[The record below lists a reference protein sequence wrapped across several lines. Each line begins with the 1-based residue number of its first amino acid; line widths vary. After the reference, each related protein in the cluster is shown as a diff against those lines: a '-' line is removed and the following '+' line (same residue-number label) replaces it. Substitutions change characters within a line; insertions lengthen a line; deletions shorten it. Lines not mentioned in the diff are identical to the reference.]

1 MATYDLIERLNT
13 TFREIEQALLTLTG
27 QLQDCRLLAAR
38 VFSLPEVAKGA
49 EHDPLNTIEV
59 TQHIGKAALEM
70 TLQHFRRLS
79 SISSPKIAAV
89 RPPFACPASSACK
102 RMPQRVKELRRRLR
116 ISIR

>member
-70 TLQHFRRLS
+70 TLQHFRR
-79 SISSPKIAAV
+79 SSPKIAAV